1 MPVLPKSIMKIL
13 RNDIYENLRMA
24 LSTLLANKLRSFL
37 TVFGVVIG
45 IITVMLIASIISGI
59 DVSVK
64 KEVESFGTRSM
75 YISKY
80 NPGIHIGRLS
90 REERMR
96 KELTYDDSVALA
108 GLPTVEL
115 SVPFLDITNNFFG
128 QKLLVSGGGKTTAG
142 IALQG
147 TLPEFEKAG
156 TQVISEG
163 RFFSDSESEN
173 RENVAVIGSKVA
185 DDFFPFSSPVSQ
197 EIKIGADQFRIVG
210 VLQKREQFLFSGGSD
225 DQNNVIYLP
234 FSVAKKLK
242 PNADDVYVLAVA
254 KPGLMDEAKDQVRD
268 LLRVRRQVPFSAP
281 DNFGMETS
289 ESILDNFR
297 SITSGLAIAMV
308 VISSVGLMVGGIGVM
323 NIMLVSVTERTREI
337 GVRKAIGA
345 RRSDIMWQFLIEAAT
360 LTGIGGLVGLTIGW
374 LLTLVLRLLMPSYV
388 PLWAP
393 LGGFI
398 ASVGIGL
405 IFGIWPA
412 WKAARLDPIE
422 SLRYE

>member
-1 MPVLPKSIMKIL
+1 MKLL
-13 RNDIYENLRMA
+13 RSDIYENLRMA
-24 LSTLLANKLRSFL
+24 LSTLLSNKLRSFL

-45 IITVMLIASIISGI
+45 VITVMLIASIISGI

-64 KEVESFGTRSM
+64 KEVESFGTRSIF
-75 YISKY
+75 ISKFS
-80 NPGIHIGRLS
+80 PGIHVGRRS

-96 KELTYDDSVALA
+96 KELTYDDAIALSNLSA
-108 GLPTVEL
+108 VEL

-128 QKLLVSGGGKTTAG
+128 QKILVSGGGKTSAG
-142 IALQG
+142 VALQG
-147 TLPEFEKAG
+147 TLPEFERAG
-156 TQVISEG
+156 TQVVSEG
-163 RFFSDSESEN
+163 RFFTQSEN
-173 RENVAVIGSKVA
+173 DSKQDVCVIGSKVA
-185 DDFFPFSSPVSQ
+185 DDFFKFGSPVGQ
-197 EIKIGADQFRIVG
+197 PIKIGSDEFRVVG
-210 VLQKREQFLFSGGSD
+210 VLQKREQFLISGGSD

-234 FSVAKKLK
+234 FTVARKIK
-242 PNADDVYVLAVA
+242 PNEDDIFIMAVGKA
-254 KPGLMDEAKDQVRD
+254 GQMDEAKDQVRD
-268 LLRVRRQVPFSAP
+268 LLRVRRQVPFAAP
-281 DNFGMETS
+281 DNFGMETA

-297 SITSGLAIAMV
+297 SITAGLAIAMV

-345 RRSDIMWQFLIEAAT
+345 KRSDIMWQFLIEAAT
-360 LTGIGGLVGLTIGW
+360 LTGIGGIVGLSIGW
-374 LLTLVLRLLMPSYV
+374 LATFLLRLLLPSYV

-393 LGGFI
+393 IGGLV

-405 IFGIWPA
+405 IFGLWPA

>member
-1 MPVLPKSIMKIL
+1 MKIL

-64 KEVESFGTRSM
+64 KEVESFGTRSI

-96 KELTYDDSVALA
+96 KELTYEDSVALS

-147 TLPEFEKAG
+147 TLPDFEKAG

-163 RFFSDSESEN
+163 RFFSDSESDN

-185 DDFFPFSSPVSQ
+185 DDFFPFSSPVNQ

-210 VLQKREQFLFSGGSD
+210 VLQKREQFLIGGGSD

-242 PNADDVYVLAVA
+242 PNADDVGILAVG
-254 KPGLMDEAKDQVRD
+254 KPGLMEEAKDQVRD
-268 LLRVRRQVPFSAP
+268 LLRVRRQVSFSAP
-281 DNFGMETS
+281 DNFGLETS

-360 LTGIGGLVGLTIGW
+360 LTGLGGLVGLSIGW
-374 LLTLVLRLLMPSYV
+374 LLTLLLRLLLPSYV

-393 LGGFI
+393 IGGFV